1 MKVGVLA
8 MQGAFREH
16 GQVLQSCGC
25 EPVEVRKAEH
35 LEGLAGL
42 IIPGGE
48 STAIGKLLVDFGLLS
63 VIQNFGKKGFP
74 IFGTCAGLI
83 LLAKD
88 IVDSKQPR
96 LGLMDITAKR
106 NAYGRQVDSF
116 EIDLPVPEI
125 GETPIRAVFIRA
137 PYIER
142 VGPDIQVL
150 AAYQDKVI
158 LARQGNLLAA
168 AFHPELTGD
177 FRLHQYFIGMCEEY
191 VKPIDRDGGH

>member
-16 GQVLQSCGC
+16 GKVLQSCGC

-48 STAIGKLLVDFGLLS
+48 STAIGKLLVDFGLLDK
-63 VIQNFGKKGFP
+63 IQELGQKGFP

-88 IVDSKQPR
+88 IVDSDQPR

-116 EIDLPVPEI
+116 EIDLNVPEI
-125 GETPIRAVFIRA
+125 GDSPIRAVFIRA
-137 PYIER
+137 PYIEK
-142 VGPDIQVL
+142 VGPEVQVL
-150 AAYQDKVI
+150 SAYLEKVI
-158 LARQGNLLAA
+158 LVRQGNLLAA
-168 AFHPELTGD
+168 AFHPELTED
-177 FRLHQYFIGMCEEY
+177 FRLHQYFIKICQEY
-191 VKPIDRDGGH
+191 LQS

>member
-16 GQVLQSCGC
+16 GKVLESCGC

-48 STAIGKLLVDFGLLS
+48 STAIGKLLVDFGLLDK
-63 VIQNFGKKGFP
+63 IQALGRKGFP

-88 IVDSKQPR
+88 IVDSNQPR
-96 LGLMDITAKR
+96 LGLMDITARR

-116 EIDLPVPEI
+116 EIDLPVPEL
-125 GETPIRAVFIRA
+125 GENPIRAVFIRA
-137 PYIER
+137 PYIEKA
-142 VGPDIQVL
+142 GPEVKVM
-150 AAYQDKVI
+150 ASFREKVI

-168 AFHPELTGD
+168 AFHPELTDD
-177 FRLHQYFIGMCEEY
+177 FRLHKYFVSMCHDY
-191 VKPIDRDGGH
+191 IHS

>member
-1 MKVGVLA
+1 MKIGVLA

-16 GQVLQSCGC
+16 GKALESCGC
-25 EPVEVRKAEH
+25 GPVEVRKAEH

-42 IIPGGE
+42 ILPGGE
-48 STAIGKLLVDFGLLS
+48 STAIGKLLVDFGLLDK
-63 VIQNFGKKGFP
+63 IQALGRKGFP

-88 IVDSKQPR
+88 IVGSNQPR

-125 GETPIRAVFIRA
+125 GDNPIRAVFIRA
-137 PYIER
+137 PYIEK
-142 VGPDIQVL
+142 VGPEVKVL
-150 AAYQDKVI
+150 ASFQEKVI

-168 AFHPELTGD
+168 AFHPELTED
-177 FRLHQYFIGMCEEY
+177 FRLHKYFVNMCHDY
-191 VKPIDRDGGH
+191 IHS